1 MSAPLKNVLFLCTG
15 NSARSL
21 IAECLI
27 NREGRG
33 KFRGFSAGSNP
44 TALPNPHAIALLET
58 LEYDTS
64 GLRSKSW
71 AEFSEAGAPKM
82 DFVFTV
88 CGSAAAETCPI
99 WPGQPISA
107 HWGIPDPAAVTGT
120 DAEIALAFAETHQLL
135 LDRITTFTNL
145 PIKDLDTL
153 SLQTRLDTIGK
164 TPDKQDA

>member
-44 TALPNPHAIALLET
+44 TGLPNPHAIALLET